1 MKEAHQSESYL
12 KLSVLVFSF
21 FFLINVPI
29 AFSCKKKRCLHV
41 EQYGSLLVLNCN
53 TLNPQKIPLL
63 PTSCAAIFSVAP
75 QLSLKTAV
83 QEATYSPPPFQF
95 SSMGSYRYPA
105 HLSPSFFL
113 HSLSSPL
120 WVEVLMMPS
129 TFFFHFC
136 IHPFQFF
143 SVDSGSTHTQ
153 TISLLSPF
161 LLCGFRSLPDS
172 NSCFFE
178 RRENHPKFNY
188 MYRLSIH
195 CINKYAECCKG
206 MYWMTFLSV
215 SPLSKCS
222 KHHLTHSL
230 CCSAHPNINL
240 SLTQSMFNCYIDAD
254 QH

>member
-1 MKEAHQSESYL
+1 M
-12 KLSVLVFSF
+12 
-21 FFLINVPI
+21 
-29 AFSCKKKRCLHV
+29 
-41 EQYGSLLVLNCN
+41 LNCN

-63 PTSCAAIFSVAP
+63 PASCAAIFSVAE
-75 QLSLKTAV
+75 SWGATLKTAV

-136 IHPFQFF
+136 IHLFQFF

-172 NSCFFE
+172 NFCFFE
-178 RRENHPKFNY
+178 RRGKTIP
-188 MYRLSIH
+188 SSTT
-195 CINKYAECCKG
+195 CIDWPYTVSTNMLNAVRECIG
-206 MYWMTFLSV
+206 
-215 SPLSKCS
+215 
-222 KHHLTHSL
+222 
-230 CCSAHPNINL
+230 
-240 SLTQSMFNCYIDAD
+240 
-254 QH
+254 

>member
-1 MKEAHQSESYL
+1 M
-12 KLSVLVFSF
+12 
-21 FFLINVPI
+21 
-29 AFSCKKKRCLHV
+29 
-41 EQYGSLLVLNCN
+41 LNCN

-63 PTSCAAIFSVAP
+63 PASCAAIFSVAE
-75 QLSLKTAV
+75 SWGATLKMAV

-153 TISLLSPF
+153 TICPSFPVSSLWVQVSPWLQ
-161 LLCGFRSLPDS
+161 LLLLWK
-172 NSCFFE
+172 E
-178 RRENHPKFNY
+178 RENHPKFNY